1 MIGEP
6 SRMRGSTSPTAL
18 LIAYHYPPCA
28 VSSGLQR
35 TLAYSIHLQRHGWSA
50 VVLTVDPRV
59 YDRASGHQLQDIPS
73 NVPVER
79 AFALDVAKDLAIRGR
94 YWSRLALPD
103 RWRSWWLSAVPRG
116 LRLIRR
122 HNVQVIW
129 STYPIATAHLIG
141 ATLARMSGVPWVADF
156 RDPMVE
162 YFPELGQTFPQD
174 PVLRHSRLRVER
186 RAMRRAARAVFC
198 TDGARDIV
206 QERYP
211 EFSAQHLHVIP
222 NGYEE
227 RAFGEAEAMVTT
239 PPAAGARRVLLH
251 SGVVYPGADRDPTAL
266 FVALRSLASAGIIH
280 AGNFELRLRDPSHVE
295 HFTRLAAAHDIAALV
310 SILPP
315 LPYREAL
322 AEMLQADGL
331 LLLQGVTSNPAIPAK
346 LYEYLRAR
354 RPLLGLVHPDG
365 ESAKTLRKVGI
376 DSVCPLT
383 DSAAIEALLRRWW
396 SGAPAIQLPE
406 AQQVVRYSREAQT
419 ETLARL
425 FDEVSRDARAQVPSR
440 TASPS

>member
-59 YDRASGHQLQDIPS
+59 YDRVGEHQLQDIPG

-79 AFALDVAKDLAIRGR
+79 CFALDVAKDLAIRGR

-116 LRLIRR
+116 LQLIRQ
-122 HNVQVIW
+122 HDVQVIW

-141 ATLARMSGVPWVADF
+141 ATLARISGVPWVADF

-162 YFPELGQTFPQD
+162 YFPELGQAFPQD
-174 PVLRHSRLRVER
+174 PTLRQSRLRVER
-186 RAMRRAARAVFC
+186 RTMRRAARAVFC
-198 TDGARDIV
+198 TDGAREIV
-206 QERYP
+206 RARYP
-211 EFSAQHLHVIP
+211 EFPAQHLHVIP

-227 RAFGEAEAMVTT
+227 RAFGEAEAIVTS
-239 PPAAGARRVLLH
+239 PPAARARRMLLH

-266 FVALRSLASAGIIH
+266 FVALRSLAAAGVVD

-310 SILPP
+310 SILPS

-346 LYEYLRAR
+346 LYEYIRAR
-354 RPLLGLVHPDG
+354 APLLGLVHPDG
-365 ESAKTLRKVGI
+365 ESAKTLRKLGI
-376 DSVCPLT
+376 DSLCPLT
-383 DSAAIEALLRRWW
+383 DSAAIETLLRRWL

-406 AQQVVRYSREAQT
+406 PQQIARYSREAQT

-425 FDEVSRDARAQVPSR
+425 FDDVSRDARPQSR
-440 TASPS
+440 SQAAASS